1 MGELLTEHDGGGGV
15 DGDGFQGHFPVPA
28 GAGTESSVPELEF
41 RDGGAPESFWS
52 FTIGLNFSSRNLLD
66 SAAGGT
72 FMSITLG
79 VATKFLDDMMI
90 NYSNGTRKELHKVRR
105 SNVDPNNVPLASLVA
120 QEENVD
126 VNFIK
131 NNNFN
136 NNAYRNNSGNN
147 YRPYPSANSNGYGNS
162 YNNNRSV
169 PPGLEAMLK
178 EFISTQTAFNKSVEE
193 KLDKIDILASKVDR
207 LASDVDLLK
216 LKVMPN
222 KDIDNKIVTT
232 ENAIQVRI
240 NENIRLLA
248 ELHARWEREENEKLA
263 KENNVA
269 KVWSITTTSNFDTS
283 HVATPPTIN
292 GKIIGVGNVS
302 TPSTKRTKL
311 PETAK
316 TAETAC
322 DKTAEIF
329 SNIGDNDPIAVA
341 HNGLDFDDCHISEVI
356 KFLQKLAK
364 SPNASAINL
373 AFTKHITNALI
384 KARAEKLKLKT
395 SIPRKLE
402 DGWEPIIKMRVNDF
416 DCNALCDLGASI
428 SVMPKK
434 LYDMLDLPPLKNCYL
449 DVNLADNAKKKPLG
463 RIDNVRIM
471 LPLNFRNINYDD
483 GTPRI
488 QAVHLTPSTIA
499 SSTSSATVIKCFPST
514 IYTPIMET
522 NMDSEDEPTE
532 DDMEYDEGDSSA
544 STADMEDHVELDTNN
559 GSASIGDM
567 TDIEHLYTDH
577 DSPSMDNMVDHHS
590 ELDHNIDD
598 MVEHYLDYDY
608 DTMMEHRTEH
618 HLDYDYDTMME
629 HHTEHYLDYDYDTMM
644 EHRTEHYLDYDID
657 TMVEPSFDTTL
668 HKTDGATMRVLPH
681 MIIYIELVLWNNKSV
696 PAMIAIDTLLRAQE
710 GATSKVPSYMNHHL
724 GMLRIV
730 IDTRHLKIVVNHHH
744 LMIAIDMRHHMIIA
758 DTSHLMFAI
767 DMRHHMIIA
776 DTSHLMFAIDQ
787 HLPRIFDD
795 TPQDMHMTW
804 ECNTPQAHKLYF
816 AQLDAQFANM
826 TLQDTVVF
834 KEWCKEMAKRT
845 TMKPT
850 LQDEAREGQVKGDVD
865 SSLALN
871 NTIAPSNGVHMGGDG
886 VENGEHGMIPS
897 PMEAN
902 VVEHG
907 EHGILP
913 SPTEAHGVEMVEH
926 GKFPSTTE
934 AHGDEQVEPTPTC
947 LIDELV
953 PTPCEHE
960 SHLAHLSESDSELS
974 DFHPICEFECFHLED
989 MSDTQSE
996 LREVD
1001 DRSMEDIAF
1010 ANTLTSPSFVS
1021 SYVAIGSMEDEF
1033 PIMEK
1038 MYMVHEDDDI
1048 TPCLQE
1054 VKDVDHM
1061 DPTTSTT
1068 PTSNESDY
1076 KGLLTS
1082 DETFKRGC
1090 HLPPIQVCEE
1100 LSSRTTLF
1108 QVGGDDTGRPSVF
1121 TASCASSPRRHAKV
1135 NLLLYACLESPIWD
1149 DILLHTSSCL
1159 DDRNSTTST
1168 EGREDAMETRG
1179 RKADVTEAW
1188 KRRRKRSWTLQ
1199 AGTSAPDGR
1208 NFRPTGTSAPKGRNF
1223 RPDAAKM
1230 PSSARE
1236 MDQAGTSAPRDRNFR
1251 PPGTSAQVP
1260 PKFRKSVKTP
1270 LDVTARKRAI
1280 FGTRPELPARPELP
1294 PRTGT
1299 SARGPELPPL
1309 RTGTSATAN
1318 FSIVV
1323 LFSV

>member
-1 MGELLTEHDGGGGV
+1 
-15 DGDGFQGHFPVPA
+15 
-28 GAGTESSVPELEF
+28 
-41 RDGGAPESFWS
+41 
-52 FTIGLNFSSRNLLD
+52 
-66 SAAGGT
+66 
-72 FMSITLG
+72 
-79 VATKFLDDMMI
+79 
-90 NYSNGTRKELHKVRR
+90 
-105 SNVDPNNVPLASLVA
+105 
-120 QEENVD
+120 
-126 VNFIK
+126 
-131 NNNFN
+131 
-136 NNAYRNNSGNN
+136 
-147 YRPYPSANSNGYGNS
+147 
-162 YNNNRSV
+162 
-169 PPGLEAMLK
+169 
-178 EFISTQTAFNKSVEE
+178 
-193 KLDKIDILASKVDR
+193 
-207 LASDVDLLK
+207 
-216 LKVMPN
+216 
-222 KDIDNKIVTT
+222 
-232 ENAIQVRI
+232 
-240 NENIRLLA
+240 
-248 ELHARWEREENEKLA
+248 
-263 KENNVA
+263 
-269 KVWSITTTSNFDTS
+269 
-283 HVATPPTIN
+283 
-292 GKIIGVGNVS
+292 
-302 TPSTKRTKL
+302 
-311 PETAK
+311 
-316 TAETAC
+316 
-322 DKTAEIF
+322 
-329 SNIGDNDPIAVA
+329 
-341 HNGLDFDDCHISEVI
+341 
-356 KFLQKLAK
+356 
-364 SPNASAINL
+364 
-373 AFTKHITNALI
+373 
-384 KARAEKLKLKT
+384 
-395 SIPRKLE
+395 
-402 DGWEPIIKMRVNDF
+402 
-416 DCNALCDLGASI
+416 
-428 SVMPKK
+428 
-434 LYDMLDLPPLKNCYL
+434 
-449 DVNLADNAKKKPLG
+449 
-463 RIDNVRIM
+463 
-471 LPLNFRNINYDD
+471 
-483 GTPRI
+483 
-488 QAVHLTPSTIA
+488 
-499 SSTSSATVIKCFPST
+499 
-514 IYTPIMET
+514 
-522 NMDSEDEPTE
+522 
-532 DDMEYDEGDSSA
+532 MEYDEGDSSA
-544 STADMEDHVELDTNN
+544 STADMEDHVELDTDN

-618 HLDYDYDTMME
+618 YLDYDYDTMME
-629 HHTEHYLDYDYDTMM
+629 HRTEHYLDYDYDTMM

-668 HKTDGATMRVLPH
+668 HKNGAYKFPILANGTT
-681 MIIYIELVLWNNKSV
+681 Y
-696 PAMIAIDTLLRAQE
+696 D
-710 GATSKVPSYMNHHL
+710 

-730 IDTRHLKIVVNHHH
+730 IDTRHLKIVVDHHH

-767 DMRHHMIIA
+767 DIRHHMIIA
-776 DTSHLMFAIDQ
+776 DTSHLMFAINQ

-795 TPQDMHMTW
+795 TPQDMVMMQEDESLDMKRPRLQRKMVASAHKEEPPIMVPSPPTATTTMAPTRSSSPKMKTMESTLQDEGRSTQLYANMTMICPPRPRSSQCFRCTQDGHHLWECPNLHCDVCTSNKHMTW

-816 AQLDAQFANM
+816 AQLDAQFANK
-826 TLQDTVVF
+826 TLQDTIIF

-897 PMEAN
+897 PMEA
-902 VVEHG
+902 
-907 EHGILP
+907 
-913 SPTEAHGVEMVEH
+913 HGVEMVEH

-934 AHGDEQVEPTPTC
+934 AHGDEQVEPTPIC
-947 LIDELV
+947 LNDELV
-953 PTPCEHE
+953 PIPCEHE

-974 DFHPICEFECFHLED
+974 DSHPICEIECFHLED

-1149 DILLHTSSCL
+1149 DILLHTPSCL

-1168 EGREDAMETRG
+1168 EGREDATETRG

-1208 NFRPTGTSAPKGRNF
+1208 NFRPTGTSAPK
-1223 RPDAAKM
+1223 
-1230 PSSARE
+1230 
-1236 MDQAGTSAPRDRNFR
+1236 DRNFR
-1251 PPGTSAQVP
+1251 QDAFQ
-1260 PKFRKSVKTP
+1260 
-1270 LDVTARKRAI
+1270 
-1280 FGTRPELPARPELP
+1280 RPEKWIRPELP
-1294 PRTGT
+1294 PARNFRPSSAQVPKVRQNAPGCYCKETGHI
-1299 SARGPELPPL
+1299 R
-1309 RTGTSATAN
+1309 N
-1318 FSIVV
+1318 
-1323 LFSV
+1323 